1 MANRVHILWQLQL
14 SVANLDKKFILT
26 ADSNWQIFVTKAI
39 NMVKVN
45 PHISIDV
52 VLPYGELCLEDPQK
66 LLLEHGL
73 SKNVK
78 LVEISVNPNPLATR
92 YDFPWSDILDAL
104 SRKGFAHR
112 DDGEPLSRFT
122 HVYINDPMLLR
133 HYKALFYVQKQRPKF
148 IVQTHF
154 LDSPSGRIADD
165 DISYWNGTFEAV
177 EKADVSLWHCDSMR
191 DVFRKDAYKDFSA
204 ARAKNAIFKCGVW
217 KDGYSIDEIKKP
229 VNVANLRFDLFEAT
243 KGKKIVWVPNR
254 IGGLGRSFDYTNN
267 GKFMFEIVPELWK
280 RRQDFV
286 VIAGNPN
293 QKISN
298 DELVKLCP
306 AYVKLI
312 DTAPNRDEYR
322 YLSAKADIVV
332 ALYLNDTNGGLASLE
347 SMEASDGKVLPLFP
361 NVNEYKTYF
370 DNVGFPKNLRVND
383 DLSNAVDV
391 LDRLLNVEK
400 TLYTSKLLDFVRS
413 YAAYEYTTPPMMDYL
428 GWGRKTQDE

>member
-1 MANRVHILWQLQL
+1 MSNHVHILWQLQL

-45 PHISIDV
+45 PDIEITALV
-52 VLPYGELCLEDPQK
+52 PYSKQCVERPWD
-66 LLLEHGL
+66 LLVEHGL
-73 SKNVK
+73 TKNVHIA
-78 LVEISVNPNPLATR
+78 EIPINVNPLATR
-92 YDFPWSDILDAL
+92 YDFPWDVINAAL
-104 SRKGFAHR
+104 GLGATR
-112 DDGEPLSRFT
+112 DCSHHLSRFT

-133 HYKALFYVQKQRPKF
+133 HYKALFYVEKQKPKF

-177 EKADVSLWHCDSMR
+177 EKADVALWHCDSMNE
-191 DVFRKDAYKDFSA
+191 VFSNDACADFSRE
-204 ARAKNAIFKCGVW
+204 RALNAIMKCEVW
-217 KDGYSIDEIKKP
+217 KDGYSIDEIRKP
-229 VNVANLRFDLFEAT
+229 VVMANVRFDLEKAVQ
-243 KGKKIVWVPNR
+243 GKKIVWIPNR
-254 IGGLGRSFDYTNN
+254 VGGLGRSFDYTNN

-298 DELVKLCP
+298 DELAKLCP

-312 DTAPNRDEYR
+312 DSAPNRDEYR

-347 SMEASDGKVLPLFP
+347 SMEASDGKVMPLFP

-370 DNVGFPKNLRVND
+370 DSVSFPDEFRVND
-383 DLSNAVDV
+383 DLSNTVDV
-391 LDRLLNVEK
+391 LDRLLDVSNSELTK
-400 TLYTSKLLDFVRS
+400 ELLNFVRY
-413 YAAYEYTTPPMMDYL
+413 YAAYEYTTPKMMDYL
-428 GWGRKTQDE
+428 GWGRETKNE

>member
-1 MANRVHILWQLQL
+1 
-14 SVANLDKKFILT
+14 
-26 ADSNWQIFVTKAI
+26 
-39 NMVKVN
+39 MVKVN
-45 PHISIDV
+45 PDIMIDV
-52 VLPYGELCLEDPQK
+52 LIPDIDQCTENPLALLADAGLKPENVW
-66 LLLEHGL
+66 LLEIPI
-73 SKNVK
+73 NQ
-78 LVEISVNPNPLATR
+78 NPLATR
-92 YDFPWSDILDAL
+92 YDFPWDRIKKVLGWRTADNL
-104 SRKGFAHR
+104 GMY
-112 DDGEPLSRFT
+112 T

-133 HYKALFYVQKQRPKF
+133 HYKALFYVEKQKPKF

-154 LDSPSGRIADD
+154 LDSPSGRIVDD

-177 EKADVSLWHCDSMR
+177 EKADISLWHCESMR
-191 DVFRKDAYKDFSA
+191 RVFAQDARKDFSDTRATA
-204 ARAKNAIFKCGVW
+204 AIKKCDVW
-217 KDGYSIDEIKKP
+217 KDGYSINEIRKP
-229 VNVANLRFDLFEAT
+229 VNVANLRFDLLTAT
-243 KGKKIVWVPNR
+243 QGKKIVWVPNR

-298 DELVKLCP
+298 NELAELCP

-312 DTAPNRDEYR
+312 ETAPNRDEYR

-370 DNVGFPKNLRVND
+370 DNVNFPKHLRVAE
-383 DLSNAVDV
+383 DLSDTVDV
-391 LDRLLNVEK
+391 LDRLLNVGQTPYSVE
-400 TLYTSKLLDFVRS
+400 LLNFVRG

-428 GWGRKTQDE
+428 GWGRELKDE